1 MKPEIIPNDSLEEAR
16 RAIFLAVPGS
26 VIIYNHGRDPG
37 PLGPVF
43 LELQAQGLFDLV
55 QKRDRSV
62 PYGKQTA
69 GAFWYHAIRTKRPIP
84 GKATVFHA
92 FAQFDRPPL

>member
-1 MKPEIIPNDSLEEAR
+1 MKPEIIPNNSIDDAR
-16 RAIFLAVPGS
+16 LAIFLAVPGS
-26 VIIYNHGRDPG
+26 VIVYNHGRDPG

-69 GAFWYHAIRTKRPIP
+69 GAFWYHAIRTKRPITT
-84 GKATVFHA
+84 KTMIFHA
-92 FAQFDRPPL
+92 LAQFARAPL